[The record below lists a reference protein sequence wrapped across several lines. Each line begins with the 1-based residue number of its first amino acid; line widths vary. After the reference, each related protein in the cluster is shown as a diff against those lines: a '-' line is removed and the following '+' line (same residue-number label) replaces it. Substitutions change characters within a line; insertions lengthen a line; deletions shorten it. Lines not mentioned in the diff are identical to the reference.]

1 MLIKDRD
8 ASEGNI
14 KQLQN
19 QLSLNLSPRKKFLIE
34 RELKNLKPGEDG
46 GKNASHFI
54 NFYCADSR
62 NWAIIHDLK
71 LEHNGFAAQIDH
83 LLINQFLDIY
93 LFESKNYT
101 YSLKITA
108 DGDFMVFDGR
118 QYQSVESPLEEN
130 EKRIQVLRNVL
141 IENNII
147 PRRMGIPF
155 KPLIK
160 PFVLVSQTSNV
171 LRPPVS
177 IYDTSSVI
185 SADFLIRTLL
195 KQVER
200 IKRLYIRLKRLPKA
214 IKSDTLSD
222 VAGKLAS
229 MNKPNMVDYQRIFDP
244 DEIGET
250 PGICIPEKDDAGF
263 CDYAI

>member
-1 MLIKDRD
+1 MT
-8 ASEGNI
+8 NV
-14 KQLQN
+14 
-19 QLSLNLSPRKKFLIE
+19 
-34 RELKNLKPGEDG
+34 
-46 GKNASHFI
+46 
-54 NFYCADSR
+54 
-62 NWAIIHDLK
+62 
-71 LEHNGFAAQIDH
+71 
-83 LLINQFLDIY
+83 
-93 LFESKNYT
+93 
-101 YSLKITA
+101 YSYKITA

-141 IENNII
+141 IENKII
-147 PRRMGIPF
+147 PRRMGILF
-155 KPLIK
+155 KPRIE
-160 PFVLVSQTSNV
+160 PFVLVSQKFSV

-200 IKRLYIRLKRLPKA
+200 IKRLYIRLKRLPKL
-214 IKSDTLSD
+214 IKTDTLID

-229 MNKPNMVDYQRIFDP
+229 MNKPKLIDYQRFFDP
-244 DEIGET
+244 DELGDT
-250 PGICIPEKDDAGF
+250 TDICIPAKNDAGF